1 MKDDDFKL
9 IFSMRI
15 GEALGSSICSYSETG
30 GAFLRISGM
39 NISLLIISWLLTAVS
54 YDDIE

>member
-39 NISLLIISWLLTAVS
+39 NISLLIIS
-54 YDDIE
+54 